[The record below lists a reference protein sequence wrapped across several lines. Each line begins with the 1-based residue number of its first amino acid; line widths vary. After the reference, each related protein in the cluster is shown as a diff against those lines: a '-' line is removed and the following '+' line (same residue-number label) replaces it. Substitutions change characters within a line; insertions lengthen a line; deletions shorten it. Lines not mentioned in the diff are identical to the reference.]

1 VEIRSVPFDHPD
13 AVTLVEALQQHY
25 FDVYGY
31 RDPKPV
37 DPVEFVPPRGEFLVV
52 HLDDEPVACG
62 GWRAHD
68 SGDQD
73 FLDGDAE
80 LKRGYLVPKVRG
92 SDVAMR
98 LLTEIEGSAVRAG
111 RRRGLVD
118 TRSKQRPAIGLF
130 VRAGYRT
137 IPNFGVWRGDPNTV
151 CLAKDLT

>member
-1 VEIRSVPFDHPD
+1 MEFRSLPYDHVD
-13 AVTLVEALQQHY
+13 AAELVEALQQHY

-37 DPVEFVPPRGEFLVV
+37 DPAEFLPPHGEFFVGY
-52 HLDDEPVACG
+52 LDGEAVACG

-73 FLDGDAE
+73 FRDGDAE

-98 LLTEIEGSAVRAG
+98 LLAEVERSAVRAG

-118 TRSKQRPAIGLF
+118 ARSRQRPAIGAF
-130 VRAGYRT
+130 VRAGYRS